1 MDAIINGHRVSFNER
16 YVQDVKRDE
25 FIREQTKALQW
36 LGTQKELAKTLAA
49 VYDTVHPPKV
59 GDVVVG
65 EGE

>member
-1 MDAIINGHRVSFNER
+1 MDAIINGHRVSFSER

-36 LGTQKELAKTLAA
+36 LGTQKELAKALAA

-59 GDVVVG
+59 RDFVD